1 MRSGEPD
8 PGPAWVLYPEPV
20 TRDVTRLLAAATTL
34 ASLTAV
40 AGCGSSA
47 DKDRGSA
54 PAATPGT
61 PSAASITVRPQTPAT
76 TSGPPGV
83 PTPGSLAEPATSS
96 GALSKR
102 SFPTPR
108 QLGPGWAYSVDPGS
122 AEEGYAG
129 NGTPAL
135 ARNPQEIVQTAVPF
149 GCEHR
154 TRLPVPVHALEV
166 DYRLDGAKVIAVRG
180 RFAGPA
186 GARAF
191 FRGRSADLTA
201 CVGRSGGAAIGPLVA
216 ALSTPAPDAVASDRT
231 PRSDPW
237 REVAVL
243 DGDSVALLAARGAHP
258 LTDAQTRRLV
268 RLFRS

>member
-1 MRSGEPD
+1 M
-8 PGPAWVLYPEPV
+8 
-20 TRDVTRLLAAATTL
+20 AAATAV
-34 ASLTAV
+34 ASLAAV
-40 AGCGSSA
+40 AGCGSSG
-47 DKDRGSA
+47 DRHVGSA

-61 PSAASITVRPQTPAT
+61 PSAASITVLPRTRVT
-76 TSGPPGV
+76 TSSAPGV

-96 GALSKR
+96 GTLSKR
-102 SFPTPR
+102 SFPTPQ

-149 GCEHR
+149 GCERR
-154 TRLPVPVHALEV
+154 TRLPAPVHALEV
-166 DYRLDGAKVIAVRG
+166 DYRLRGAKVIAVRG

-191 FRGRSADLTA
+191 FRGRSADLAA
-201 CVGRSGGAAIGPLVA
+201 CVGRIGSTAIGPLVA
-216 ALSTPAPDAVASDRT
+216 AVSTPAPGAVASDRT

-243 DGDSVALLAARGAHP
+243 DGDRVALLAARGAHP

-268 RLFRS
+268 RLFGS

>member
-1 MRSGEPD
+1 MR
-8 PGPAWVLYPEPV
+8 VLYPEPV
-20 TRDVTRLLAAATTL
+20 TRDVTRLLTTATAV
-34 ASLTAV
+34 ASLTAL
-40 AGCGSSA
+40 AGCGSS
-47 DKDRGSA
+47 DDRHAGSG

-61 PSAASITVRPQTPAT
+61 PSAASITVLPETRAT
-76 TSGPPGV
+76 SPRAPGV

-96 GALSKR
+96 GTLSKR

-108 QLGPGWAYSVDPGS
+108 RLGPGWAYSVDAGS
-122 AEEGYAG
+122 VEEGYAG

-149 GCEHR
+149 GCERR
-154 TRLPVPVHALEV
+154 TRLPAPVHALEV
-166 DYRLDGAKVIAVRG
+166 DYLLHGAKVIAIRG
-180 RFAGPA
+180 RFAGA
-186 GARAF
+186 AVARAF
-191 FRGRSADLTA
+191 FHGRSADLAA
-201 CVGRSGGAAIGPLVA
+201 CVGRSGSTAIGPLVA
-216 ALSTPAPDAVASDRT
+216 AMSTPARGALASDRT